1 MSPGLSVA
9 HYRIS
14 AKLGQGGM
22 GEVWRA
28 TDTKLNRNVAIKIL
42 RETFAQDP
50 DRLARFTREAQ
61 VLASLSHPNIAAIF
75 GVEERALVMELVDGP
90 TLAERIAQ
98 GPLPVRETL
107 SVARQIAEALEYAHE
122 HGVIHRDLK
131 PANIKI
137 TPEGR
142 VKVLD
147 FGLAKIQPGTESD
160 ATLTA
165 TSAGVIVG
173 TAAYMSPEQAGG
185 RPADARSDIFS
196 FGLVLYEMLSGQRA
210 FAEETGISAMAAILH
225 KEPRPLRELAPQLPV
240 ELERV
245 ICRCLAK
252 SPANRYATMA
262 ALRLAL
268 EEGGKPAA
276 QPKETSIAVLPFTNL
291 SADRENEYFSD
302 GLAEEVLNAL
312 AQLPGL
318 RVIARASAFAFRG
331 REHAIAEIAEKLRV
345 TTVLHGSMRRA
356 GNRIRVTAT
365 LINASDEAQLWSERY
380 DREMR
385 DIFDIQDEI
394 AQAIVEKLKVQLGAK
409 AGQPLMKR
417 YTENLEAHSLYLK
430 GNFHLYRFTKEDMEK
445 GRTCLEQ
452 AVALEP
458 GHAPAWVQVADYYIA
473 AAHLGLALP
482 LELWPK
488 ASDAAR
494 KALEA
499 DPDLAE
505 AQAVVGILEAIRE
518 YRWEAGL
525 SRLEKAVRLNPAS
538 ARSHFWLGRVLF
550 ALHRNNEALAALRRA
565 VDLDP
570 VSTLYREHL
579 ADMYLL
585 DGRPEQA
592 AEHARFVLEVDPLY
606 GIAAAL
612 LGEAYSLMGRR
623 EEAIPIME
631 EGRQRAP
638 GEFHPFG
645 ALGWAYV
652 RAGRRA
658 DAERLLAELK
668 EESRRRYV
676 APTTVAMTALALDDV
691 ETAFREIERALRE
704 ADPNL
709 QYVLYS
715 DYFAPLRGDARYVE
729 IRRRMKLVS

>member
-1 MSPGLSVA
+1 MTPRRTIA
-9 HYRIS
+9 HYRIT
-14 AKLGQGGM
+14 AKIGQGGM

-28 TDTKLNRNVAIKIL
+28 TDSKLGREVAIKVL
-42 RETFAQDP
+42 PQALAQDP
-50 DRLARFTREAQ
+50 DRMARFTREAQ
-61 VLASLSHPNIAAIF
+61 VLASLNHPNIAAIY
-75 GVEERALVMELVDGP
+75 GVENCALIMELIPGP

-98 GPLPVRETL
+98 GPLSVKEAL
-107 SVARQIAEALEYAHE
+107 AVARQIAEALEYAHE
-122 HGVIHRDLK
+122 HGIIHRDLK

-147 FGLAKIQPGTESD
+147 FGLAKVQPGTESD

-173 TAAYMSPEQAGG
+173 TAAYMSPEQAAGK
-185 RPADARSDIFS
+185 PADARSDIFS

-210 FAEETGISAMAAILH
+210 FAEDTGISAMAAILH
-225 KEPRPLRELAPQLPV
+225 KEPRPLRELAPQLPAD
-240 ELERV
+240 LDRV
-245 ICRCLAK
+245 IGRCLAK
-252 SPANRYATMA
+252 SPTSRYATMA

-268 EEGGKPAA
+268 DTGEKPAA

-291 SADRENEYFSD
+291 SADKENEYFSD

-312 AQLPGL
+312 AQIPGL

-331 REHAIAEIAEKLRV
+331 REHAIAEIAGKLQV

-394 AQAIVEKLKVQLGAK
+394 AQAIVDRLKVQLGAK
-409 AGQPLMKR
+409 AGEPLMKR
-417 YTENLEAHSLYLK
+417 YTQNVEAHSLYLK
-430 GNFHLYRFTKEDMEK
+430 GNFHLYRFTREDMDK
-445 GRTCLEQ
+445 GRSCLEQ

-458 GHAPAWVQVADYYIA
+458 GYAPAWVQLADYYIA
-473 AAHLGLALP
+473 GAHLGLALP
-482 LELWPK
+482 LDLWPK
-488 ASDAAR
+488 ASEAAQ
-494 KALEA
+494 KALDA

-505 AQAVVGILEAIRE
+505 AQAVVGVLEAIRK

-525 SRLEKAVRLNPAS
+525 KLLEAAARLNSAS
-538 ARSHFWLGRVLF
+538 ARCYFWLGRVLF
-550 ALHRNNEALAALRRA
+550 TLHRADEAIAALRRA

-579 ADMYLL
+579 ADIYLL
-585 DGRPEQA
+585 DGRPEEA
-592 AEHARFVLEVDPLY
+592 VEHARFALDVDPRY

-612 LGEAYSLMGRR
+612 LGEAYSLMGRHD
-623 EEAIPIME
+623 EGVQFKEY
-631 EGRQRAP
+631 GRQRQE
-638 GEFHPFG
+638 GEFHAFG
-645 ALGWAYV
+645 TMAWAYL
-652 RAGRRA
+652 RAGRRD
-658 DAERLLAELK
+658 DAERLLAQLQ
-668 EESRRRYV
+668 EESRVRYV
-676 APTTVAMTALALDDV
+676 VPTTIAMTAVALGDL
-691 ETAFREIERALRE
+691 ETAFREIERAIQS

-715 DYFAPLRGDARYVE
+715 TYFAPLRGDARYAE
-729 IRRRMKLVS
+729 ALRRLNLVS